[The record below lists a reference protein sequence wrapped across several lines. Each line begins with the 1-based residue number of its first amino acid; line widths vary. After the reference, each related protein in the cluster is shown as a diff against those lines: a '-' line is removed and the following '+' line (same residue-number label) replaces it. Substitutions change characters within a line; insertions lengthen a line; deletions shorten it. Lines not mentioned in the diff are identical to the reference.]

1 MQILTQ
7 RRKNAKTRKPKADA
21 TSASP
26 LCAFAPLRES
36 PPPNCRADRPQ
47 TLRRLSVRR
56 NFSWIALGNLV
67 NAACCWG
74 RVVLLARVAGAETIG
89 QLVLA
94 FAVCNPITTL
104 ADLGLGSVLVSD
116 AKRQHRFADYL
127 GLRLV
132 TSLLAL
138 LAIVGVV
145 LSGQYDPRTAGLI
158 VLAGL
163 AVALESVC
171 EIFHARLQQQ
181 ERMDFVGVSL
191 MVRAPLGLTLLSLG
205 TWWTG
210 DLRWG
215 ILGFSAA
222 AIGTLLLIDMPCV
235 LRVAR
240 SNALDPCRLV
250 RQVKQFGQLDDA
262 AGRPL
267 RLLPDCPAGE
277 EGRDLPTA
285 LAAQTDS
292 LAGRAGRGLRQDT
305 RHPLAAQTDPP
316 AGRAGR
322 GFVLE
327 SARRLTAL
335 AWLSLPLGIV
345 ATSMALT
352 TSLPRYAISH
362 YLNAAALGAFAVAG
376 GLAVATGL
384 FVGAMSQAA
393 GPRMAHL
400 YAAGDKTA
408 LVGLLRRL
416 LLLVAAVGVVQ
427 VAVMALAGAP
437 ILKLLYGRQ
446 FACYANLALC
456 LALAAAIKDL
466 ATPLTRALNSMRRF
480 RTNMAVRVV
489 SIALLAGLL
498 PVLVER
504 YGLMGASWA
513 IALSCLY
520 TLAANGAC
528 VRVAIRQLRQGSTSL
543 R

>member
-132 TSLLAL
+132 ASLLAL

-145 LSGQYDPRTAGLI
+145 LSGQYAPRTAGLI

-285 LAAQTDS
+285 
-292 LAGRAGRGLRQDT
+292 
-305 RHPLAAQTDPP
+305 LAAQTDPP